1 MNEGGVILSTIRFIH
16 AADLHLDSPFK
27 GMKGLPY
34 KRLKELR
41 ESTFKAFNNFI
52 EYTLQAKPDFV
63 LIVGDIYDGE
73 DRSLRAQ
80 MKFQEGMEKLNVA
93 GIEVYLSYGNHD
105 HLGGRWTRFELP
117 PNVHVFSGDVETIHS
132 TFNGNEV
139 QITGFSY
146 SERHIRNRV
155 VQQYPIANNPSNFHI
170 GMLHGSI
177 EGNETHAVYA
187 PFTKNDLLSKNFD
200 YWALGHIHVRQN
212 LHEDPPIVYSGN
224 LQGRHR
230 NEQGIKGFYDVELS
244 KSSAELKFVPAS
256 ALVFDQ
262 LQISCIGICHA
273 NEWIERCVEEI
284 DAFKAQYGA
293 GIVELSMVEIDSEAA
308 GLFGQSPD
316 EEWLELLREVVENS
330 KLFVWIHSISFTDKA
345 SVSLITDVL
354 SLSVLDRINHWTE
367 DEWKIIL
374 KDVYQHA
381 RGVRYL
387 DVLREDEISTIK
399 TGVARIMATET
410 SEKE

>member
-1 MNEGGVILSTIRFIH
+1 MSTIRFIH

-27 GMKGLPY
+27 GMKGLPH

-52 EYTLQAKPDFV
+52 EHILHAKPDFV

-80 MKFQEGMEKLNVA
+80 MKFQEGMKKLNVA
-93 GIEVYLSYGNHD
+93 GIQVYLSYGNHD

-117 PNVHVFSGDVETIHS
+117 PNVHVFSGDVETIQ
-132 TFNGNEV
+132 TAFNGNAV
-139 QITGFSY
+139 HITGFSY
-146 SERHIRNRV
+146 SERHIRNRM
-155 VQQYPIANNPSNFHI
+155 VQQYPAASNSADFNI

-187 PFTKNDLLSKNFD
+187 PFTKNDLLSKNYD

-230 NEQGIKGFYDVELS
+230 NEQGIKGFYEVELS
-244 KSSAELKFVPAS
+244 KSSAELKFIPAS
-256 ALVFDQ
+256 ALVFDT
-262 LQISCIGICHA
+262 LLISCKGICHA
-273 NEWIERCVEEI
+273 NEWIERCVEGI
-284 DAFKAQYGA
+284 DAFKAQYGS
-293 GIVELSMVEIDSEAA
+293 GIVELVMVEIDREASD
-308 GLFGQSPD
+308 LFDQSPD
-316 EEWLELLREVVENS
+316 DEWLDVLREVVEDDA
-330 KLFVWIHSISFTDKA
+330 LFVWIHSLSFTED
-345 SVSLITDVL
+345 SSLSSITDGL
-354 SLSVLDRINHWTE
+354 SKSVLEQINNWTE

-387 DVLREDEISTIK
+387 DVLKEHEIRTIK
-399 TGVARIMATET
+399 KGVARIMATET
-410 SEKE
+410 SEK